1 MYLLSL
7 FLFLFSFSS
16 NIQVSNVID
25 YYARSY
31 IVMDYNSGKVIEE
44 KNKGLVRSVA
54 SISKLM
60 TAYVAINYCD
70 NINDIVVIG
79 DEIDKAYGSA
89 VYIQKGEELT
99 LKELLYALLL
109 RSGNDA
115 ALSIASFI
123 GQGDISFF
131 CEIVSSTNYQSSNH
145 GVWHNKNKLINQYK
159 LTTGGKTGVVPIFCE
174 IYYEIKHYKVVFF

>member
-44 KNKGLVRSVA
+44 KNKDLVRSVA

-60 TAYVAINYCD
+60 TAYIAINYCD

-131 CEIVSSTNYQSSNH
+131 VSIM
-145 GVWHNKNKLINQYK
+145 NKW
-159 LTTGGKTGVVPIFCE
+159 
-174 IYYEIKHYKVVFF
+174 

>member
-7 FLFLFSFSS
+7 FLFLFSFSFSS

-44 KNKGLVRSVA
+44 KNKDLVRSVA

-70 NINDIVVIG
+70 NINDVVVIG
-79 DEIDKAYGSA
+79 DEIDNAYGSA

-159 LTTGGKTGVVPIFCE
+159 FTT
-174 IYYEIKHYKVVFF
+174 